1 MGPID
6 REIIATLRWE
16 LEESTVPYHVDVVN
30 LDEVE
35 PAFRERVLKEG
46 VRW

>member
-16 LEESTVPYHVDVVN
+16 LEESTVPYRVDVVN

-35 PAFRERVLKEG
+35 PAFRERVLKER